1 MVSKTVSE
9 KEVTPFIPSE
19 EQEKEGYS
27 AKVHLPREWT
37 KVCGFKRSEKCKISL
52 QLGKHGYFIA
62 VYPNEQIKVE
72 DEFVTADKLETS
84 AADDKTVQ
92 D

>member
-1 MVSKTVSE
+1 MSSETISE
-9 KEVTPFIPSE
+9 KEVTPFIPSS

-37 KVCGFKRSEKCKISL
+37 KVCGFKRADKCKISL

-62 VYPNEQIKVE
+62 VYPQKQTKPCQ
-72 DEFVTADKLETS
+72 EFVAADKLLETS
-84 AADDKTVQ
+84 SEDEM
-92 D
+92 